1 MPLPLHPASEADLP
15 EVINLM
21 NFAFRGTGPVASW
34 NTEADSIDGNRTTF
48 AILRDELAQSPR
60 AILLLLR
67 DEDYGSLQGCV
78 LLEPMTEGVWY
89 LGSLTVDS
97 SLQRV
102 GLGRRLL
109 ETAEQWAAN
118 HGATTIRMK
127 VVNVR
132 DTLIAWYE
140 RRGYFLT
147 GETHPFPYG
156 DHRFGKPR
164 RTDLAFVVLQK
175 SIDHANFMK
184 RQA

>member
-1 MPLPLHPASEADLP
+1 MPLPLQPASEADLP
-15 EVINLM
+15 EVVDLM

-34 NTEADSIDGNRTTF
+34 NTEADYIEGNRTTL
-48 AILRDELAQSPR
+48 ATLRDELAQSPR

-67 DEDYGSLQGCV
+67 DGDCGSLQGCV
-78 LLEPMTEGVWY
+78 LLEPAAEGVWY
-89 LGSLTVDS
+89 LGSLTVDP
-97 SLQRV
+97 SLQRE

-109 ETAEQWAAN
+109 EAAEQWAAN
-118 HGATTIRMK
+118 YDATTIRMK

-132 DTLIAWYE
+132 NTLIAWYE

-147 GETHPFPYG
+147 GETQPFPYG
-156 DHRFGKPR
+156 DHRFGKPL

-175 SIDHANFMK
+175 SIDHAKFLK